1 MCTFHDKYIA
11 SKFDSKLLF
20 TDTENLVYEIKTED
34 IYEDFYQYKN
44 FFDFSDYSLD
54 SRIFDSVNKNVTGKM
69 KDKYERK
76 IKVNDVAIN

>member
-11 SKFDSKLLF
+11 SKFYSKLLF

-44 FFDFSDYSLD
+44 FFDFSDCSLD